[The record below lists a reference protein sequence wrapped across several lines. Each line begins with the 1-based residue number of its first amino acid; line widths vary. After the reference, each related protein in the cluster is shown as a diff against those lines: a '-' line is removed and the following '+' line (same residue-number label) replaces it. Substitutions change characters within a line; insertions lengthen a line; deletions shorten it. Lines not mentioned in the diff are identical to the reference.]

1 VAQFCNSRNLD
12 LVLQDRSEKHPLL
25 LNSFQHFSVFKEG
38 AVRRSRCYVHVAI
51 EVSGNLVT
59 ARFAECNSE
68 LMDSIKRLPLEVL
81 DLLPQK
87 VFSFSSL
94 DELRAWLHE
103 KQQEIGLS

>member
-1 VAQFCNSRNLD
+1 M
-12 LVLQDRSEKHPLL
+12 
-25 LNSFQHFSVFKEG
+25 
-38 AVRRSRCYVHVAI
+38 RRSCCYGHVAI
-51 EVSGNLVT
+51 EVSGKLVT

-68 LMDSIKRLPLEVL
+68 LVDSIKRLPLEVL

-103 KQQEIGLS
+103 KEQEIGLS

>member
-1 VAQFCNSRNLD
+1 
-12 LVLQDRSEKHPLL
+12 
-25 LNSFQHFSVFKEG
+25 
-38 AVRRSRCYVHVAI
+38 
-51 EVSGNLVT
+51 
-59 ARFAECNSE
+59 
-68 LMDSIKRLPLEVL
+68 MDSIKRLPLEVL